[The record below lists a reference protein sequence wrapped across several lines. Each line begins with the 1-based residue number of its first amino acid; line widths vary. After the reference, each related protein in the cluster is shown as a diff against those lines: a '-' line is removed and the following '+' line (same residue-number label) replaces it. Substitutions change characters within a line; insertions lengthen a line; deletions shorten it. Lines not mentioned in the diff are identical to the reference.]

1 MINLSNYRT
10 VKKEIFNY
18 ICARTPLIVVKSA
31 ERERVERLLA
41 ELAMEKNLDLEY
53 YTDAKQV
60 YNLRNEGTPLNID
73 SDPLGYM
80 VKIFKKRHNMVF
92 AIGDIKHLDSDNSY
106 SRDLLNVL
114 YLAKESSC
122 TVIIVTPDEVWSRLV
137 RFGMITSLDYPDM
150 NERVMQ
156 ISEFIQTYSGRFR
169 INWDEEAT
177 RKAATLLRGFSEIQL
192 DNILSAALVSPQGLG
207 KNNIVDLTKQKNR
220 LYSGVSTVQLVEVS
234 PNIKV
239 AGLENLKEWLEEKKS
254 IFFAP
259 DEILKDREIETPKG
273 ILLAGIP
280 GCGKSLSAKMIS
292 LQWELPLFRFD
303 LGTVYD
309 KWVGESE
316 KKMKEALDFIDNVST
331 CVLCID
337 EIEKALSTSDSG
349 NDTGKRILGQFLF
362 WLQESTSRVFL
373 VATAN
378 DVTKLPTELFRKGRF
393 SEMFFVDLPNKSER
407 KSVIEHYA
415 SRCLHLE
422 FREYELE
429 SLVESTKGYSS
440 ADIEIAIKDVA
451 QFAILHGQ
459 DKITFDLVK
468 KKIEAIIPISISNP
482 ETIDEC
488 RAWGNERAINASK
501 ED

>member
-239 AGLENLKEWLEEKKS
+239 AGLEYLKECLEEKKS

-316 KKMKEALDFIDNVST
+316 KKMKEALDFIDNVSP
-331 CVLCID
+331 CVLWID

>member
-316 KKMKEALDFIDNVST
+316 KKMKEALDFIDNVSP
-331 CVLCID
+331 CVLWID